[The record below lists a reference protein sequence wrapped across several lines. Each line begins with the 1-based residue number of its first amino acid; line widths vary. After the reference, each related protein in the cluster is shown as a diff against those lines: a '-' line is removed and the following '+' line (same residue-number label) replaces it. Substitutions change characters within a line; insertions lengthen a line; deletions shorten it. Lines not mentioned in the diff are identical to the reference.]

1 MKTTNLSVNDNAWAA
16 RLHKIANLWYEV
28 RQIPRPLLVSTEL
41 EVAWYK
47 AQATVVV
54 HALSGSNNPILSRP
68 HGTARLCAL
77 SLREKLAHS

>member
-1 MKTTNLSVNDNAWAA
+1 M
-16 RLHKIANLWYEV
+16 
-28 RQIPRPLLVSTEL
+28 QRPLVVAFSQYNYTKL

-68 HGTARLCAL
+68 HGTARLCCIESQRKASSFIEL
-77 SLREKLAHS
+77 